1 MTRHA
6 LDAEHYI
13 SEHSLRLEQAR
24 LFGKLWNF
32 VGFSSMV
39 RERNQFFARQ
49 VAGVPVLVQRTDAG
63 IRAFLN
69 QCPHRQSAIQIE
81 RQGKRPLVCPY
92 HAWSFGAEGELRGLP
107 NSGLYQFSAEEKA
120 GICLT
125 QFRLE
130 QIGQLL
136 FVNFSDD
143 PLPLQEQFSPEF
155 LEDIRAASMHLD
167 SQIIYSCHR
176 VRYNWKLNMENV
188 KDYNHVPFVHPKT
201 FSPLMADAPKP
212 SGNVE
217 RPADVPSE
225 VQQLLQ
231 VPAHPALSEL
241 SFSVKGAITPQVNWF
256 RDLCEAYGE
265 DSAYYNWFI
274 YPNVNFCSVRG
285 DYFLLQQYDPVS
297 AHETDY
303 HLWVMT
309 ARRKSERTDF
319 TALLSNLIRG
329 ERIVIAEDT
338 VLLERMQAGFGAHS
352 PRFMHGDYETQ
363 LVRQHLWYRAN
374 VLGELA

>member
-13 SEHSLRLEQAR
+13 SEHSLRLEQQR
-24 LFGKLWNF
+24 LFGRLWNF

-39 RERNQFFARQ
+39 CERNQFFARQ

-81 RQGKRPLVCPY
+81 RHGKRPLVCPY

-136 FVNFSDD
+136 FVNFSGD

-155 LEDIRAASMHLD
+155 LQDFLTASMHLD

-188 KDYNHVPFVHPKT
+188 KDYNHVPFIHPKT
-201 FSPLMADAPKP
+201 FNPLMTDAPKP
-212 SGNVE
+212 STNVE
-217 RPADVPSE
+217 RPANVPSH
-225 VQQLLQ
+225 VQELLQ
-231 VPAHPALSEL
+231 SCMRPALSEL
-241 SFSVKGAITPQVNWF
+241 SFPTKASITPHENWYSA
-256 RDLCEAYGE
+256 LCDSYGE
-265 DSAYYNWFI
+265 ESAFYNWFI
-274 YPNVNFCSVRG
+274 YPNVNFYSVRG
-285 DYFLLQQYDPVS
+285 DSFVLQQYDPVS

-319 TALLSNLIRG
+319 TALLSALIRI
-329 ERIVIAEDT
+329 EHEVIAEDT
-338 VLLERMQAGFGAHS
+338 AVLERMQAVLGPHS
-352 PRFMHGDYETQ
+352 RQFMHGDYETQ

-374 VLGELA
+374 VLGEPT

>member
-1 MTRHA
+1 
-6 LDAEHYI
+6 
-13 SEHSLRLEQAR
+13 
-24 LFGKLWNF
+24 
-32 VGFSSMV
+32 
-39 RERNQFFARQ
+39 

-81 RQGKRPLVCPY
+81 RHGKRPLVCPY

-136 FVNFSDD
+136 FVNFSGD

-155 LEDIRAASMHLD
+155 LQDFLTASMHLD

-188 KDYNHVPFVHPKT
+188 KDYNHVPFIHPKT
-201 FSPLMADAPKP
+201 FNPLMTDAPKP
-212 SGNVE
+212 STNVE
-217 RPADVPSE
+217 RPANVPSH
-225 VQQLLQ
+225 VQELLQ
-231 VPAHPALSEL
+231 SCMRPALSEL
-241 SFSVKGAITPQVNWF
+241 SFPTKASITPHENWYSA
-256 RDLCEAYGE
+256 LCDSYGE
-265 DSAYYNWFI
+265 ESAFYNWFI
-274 YPNVNFCSVRG
+274 YPNVNFYSVRG
-285 DYFLLQQYDPVS
+285 DSFVLQQYDPVS

-319 TALLSNLIRG
+319 TALLSALIRI
-329 ERIVIAEDT
+329 EHEVIAEDT
-338 VLLERMQAGFGAHS
+338 AVLERMQAVLGPHS
-352 PRFMHGDYETQ
+352 RQFMHGDYETQ

-374 VLGELA
+374 VLGEPT